1 MTMKISE
8 MITELQRIHNILGDI
23 DVVTQCKDADLCE
36 LNTYDCE
43 VEMDVYS
50 KKAFG
55 PNELQRDFHLPGS
68 DKILVID

>member
-1 MTMKISE
+1 

-23 DVVTQCKDADLCE
+23 DVVTQCKDDDLCA

-43 VEMDVYS
+43 VEMDIYN

-55 PNELQRDFHLPGS
+55 PNELQRDWFLSGS